1 MNSRGIFVAV
11 DIGTSKVCV
20 IAAEPDHEDV
30 LKVVGLSS
38 SPSTGLRRGTIVDI
52 EATATAVRSAMEK
65 IETKAN
71 IKIGQVT
78 VGIAGEHISSLNAVG
93 VIGIA
98 DPSNKG
104 NKQEL
109 KISQEDVD
117 RVIESAKAVRLPDGR
132 KIIHVIPQQFTVDDE
147 AGLRNPIGMSGRRLE
162 AKVHLVTSATSSIKN
177 INTAL
182 QQAGCQVKDYVL
194 EPIASAQ
201 SVLTEEEKKIG
212 VGLIDIGA
220 GTTDA
225 IVISKFGVEHT
236 VSLPFGGNQV
246 TSDIASILRITEEQ
260 ADELK
265 LNYGHCFTEETKV
278 DKVFDVKGV
287 GGRQDRNITETEF
300 SMYIEAR
307 MDETLRM
314 VKANLEENGLMK
326 HLTSGLVF
334 TGGGSNIPGII
345 PLAKRVF
352 NLPVRL
358 GSPIGFIDTTEMI
371 DSPEYATATGLI
383 AYAAKFQSE
392 ESGQY
397 DAGGVTQ
404 KLKSLAEYFKKN
416 FL

>member
-1 MNSRGIFVAV
+1 MNNRGIYVAV
-11 DIGTSKVCV
+11 DIGTSKVCA

-52 EATATAVRSAMEK
+52 EATAKAIRTALDD
-65 IETKAN
+65 IEARAGIKA
-71 IKIGQVT
+71 GQIT
-78 VGIAGEHISSLNAVG
+78 VGIAGEHIASLNATG

-98 DPSNKG
+98 DLSNRGMEK
-104 NKQEL
+104 EL
-109 KISQEDVD
+109 KITQEDVD
-117 RVIESAKAVRLPDGR
+117 RVIESAKAVGLPNGR
-132 KIIHVIPQQFTVDDE
+132 RIIHVIPQQFTVDDE
-147 AGLRNPIGMSGRRLE
+147 AGLRNPVGMTGRRLE
-162 AKVHLVTSATSSIKN
+162 AQVHLVTSATASTKN
-177 INTAL
+177 IITAVR
-182 QQAGCQVKDYVL
+182 QAGCQVKDFVL

-201 SVLTEEEKKIG
+201 SVLTEEEKKVG

-246 TSDIASILRITEEQ
+246 TSDIAGILRITDEQ

-265 LNYGHCFTEETKV
+265 LKFGHCFTAETEV

-287 GGRQDRNITETEF
+287 GGRQDRNINESEF

-314 VKANLEENGLMK
+314 VKANLQENGMMK
-326 HLTSGLVF
+326 HLNSGLVF
-334 TGGGSNIPGII
+334 TGGGSKIPGLIS
-345 PLAKRVF
+345 LAKRVF
-352 NLPVRL
+352 DLPVRL
-358 GSPIGFIDTTEMI
+358 GSPIGFIDTTERI

-392 ESGQY
+392 ETSRYDSGTFTRLIKTITEFFQ
-397 DAGGVTQ
+397 
-404 KLKSLAEYFKKN
+404 KN
-416 FL
+416 F

>member
-1 MNSRGIFVAV
+1 MNSRGIYVAI
-11 DIGTSKVCV
+11 DIGTSKVCA

-52 EATATAVRSAMEK
+52 EATAKAIRTALDD
-65 IETKAN
+65 IETSAGIKA
-71 IKIGQVT
+71 GHVT
-78 VGIAGEHISSLNAVG
+78 VGIAGEHIFSLNATG

-98 DPSNKG
+98 DLSNRAMEK
-104 NKQEL
+104 EL
-109 KISQEDVD
+109 KITEEDVE
-117 RVIESAKAVRLPDGR
+117 RVIESAKAVGLPNGR
-132 KIIHVIPQQFTVDDE
+132 RIIHVIPQQFTVDDE
-147 AGLRNPIGMSGRRLE
+147 AGLRNPVGMTGRRLE
-162 AKVHLVTSATSSIKN
+162 AQVHLVTSATASTKN
-177 INTAL
+177 IITSVR
-182 QQAGCQVKDYVL
+182 QAGCQVKDFVL

-246 TSDIASILRITEEQ
+246 TTDIAGILRITEEQ

-265 LNYGHCFTEETKV
+265 LKYGHCFTEETEV

-287 GGRQDRNITETEF
+287 GGRQDRNINESEF

-314 VKANLEENGLMK
+314 VKANLQENGMLK
-326 HLTSGLVF
+326 HLNSGLVF
-334 TGGGSNIPGII
+334 TGGGSKIPGII

-352 NLPVRL
+352 DLPVRL
-358 GSPIGFIDTTEMI
+358 GNPIGFIDATDRI
-371 DSPEYATATGLI
+371 DGPEYATATGLI
-383 AYAAKFQSE
+383 AWAAKFQTE
-392 ESGQY
+392 DTSGY
-397 DAGGVTQ
+397 DAGT
-404 KLKSLAEYFKKN
+404 LARMVKRITEFFQNN
-416 FL
+416 F

>member
-1 MNSRGIFVAV
+1 MNSRGIYIAI
-11 DIGTSKVCV
+11 DIGTSKVCA

-52 EATATAVRSAMEK
+52 EATANAIRTSLDE
-65 IETKAN
+65 IETSAGIKAS
-71 IKIGQVT
+71 QVT
-78 VGIAGEHISSLNAVG
+78 VGIAGEHIFSLNATG

-98 DPSNKG
+98 DLSNRAAEK
-104 NKQEL
+104 EL
-109 KISQEDVD
+109 KISEEDVD
-117 RVIESAKAVRLPDGR
+117 RVIESAKAVGLPNGR
-132 KIIHVIPQQFTVDDE
+132 RIIHVIPQQFTVDDE
-147 AGLRNPIGMSGRRLE
+147 AGLRNPVGMTGRRLE
-162 AKVHLVTSATSSIKN
+162 AQVHLVTSATASTKN
-177 INTAL
+177 IITAVR
-182 QQAGCQVKDYVL
+182 QAGCQVKDFVL

-225 IVISKFGVEHT
+225 IVMSKFGVEHT

-246 TSDIASILRITEEQ
+246 TTDIAGILRITEEQ

-265 LNYGHCFTEETKV
+265 LKYGHCFTEETEV

-287 GGRQDRNITETEF
+287 GGRQDKNINEAEF

-314 VKANLEENGLMK
+314 VKANLQENGMLK
-326 HLTSGLVF
+326 HLNSGLVF
-334 TGGGSNIPGII
+334 TGGGSKIPGIL
-345 PLAKRVF
+345 PLARRVF
-352 NLPVRL
+352 DLPVRL
-358 GSPIGFIDTTEMI
+358 GNPIGFIDTTERI

-392 ESGQY
+392 DTSRYDSGTPARLIKKIADFFQ
-397 DAGGVTQ
+397 
-404 KLKSLAEYFKKN
+404 KN
-416 FL
+416 F

>member
-1 MNSRGIFVAV
+1 MNSRGIYVAV
-11 DIGTSKVCV
+11 DIGTSKVCA

-30 LKVVGLSS
+30 LKVVGLST

-52 EATATAVRSAMEK
+52 EATAKAIRAALDEIEASAG
-65 IETKAN
+65 IKAEY
-71 IKIGQVT
+71 VT
-78 VGIAGEHISSLNAVG
+78 VGIAGEHIYSLNATG

-98 DPSNKG
+98 DLSNRGLEK
-104 NKQEL
+104 EL
-109 KISQEDVD
+109 KISQEDVE
-117 RVIESAKAVRLPDGR
+117 RVIESAKAVGLPNGR
-132 KIIHVIPQQFTVDDE
+132 RIIHVIPQQFTVDDE
-147 AGLRNPIGMSGRRLE
+147 SGLRNPVGMTGRRLE
-162 AKVHLVTSATSSIKN
+162 AQVHLVTSATASTKN
-177 INTAL
+177 IITAIR
-182 QQAGCQVKDYVL
+182 QAGCQVKDFVL

-225 IVISKFGVEHT
+225 IVISKFGIEHT

-246 TSDIASILRITEEQ
+246 TSDIAGILRITTEQ
-260 ADELK
+260 ADDLK
-265 LNYGHCFTEETKV
+265 LKYGHCFTAETEV

-287 GGRQDRNITETEF
+287 GGRQDRNINESEF

-314 VKANLEENGLMK
+314 VKANLEENGMMK
-326 HLTSGLVF
+326 HLNSGLVF
-334 TGGGSNIPGII
+334 TGGGSKIPGML

-358 GSPIGFIDTTEMI
+358 GNPIGFIDTTEKI

-383 AYAAKFQSE
+383 AYAVKFQSE
-392 ESGQY
+392 DTSRYDSGTISR
-397 DAGGVTQ
+397 V
-404 KLKSLAEYFKKN
+404 FKKITDFFQKN
-416 FL
+416 F

>member
-1 MNSRGIFVAV
+1 MNSRGIYIAV
-11 DIGTSKVCV
+11 DIGTSKVCA
-20 IAAEPDHEDV
+20 IAAEPDHEDI

-52 EATATAVRSAMEK
+52 EATAKAIRTALDDIEASAG
-65 IETKAN
+65 IKA
-71 IKIGQVT
+71 GQIT
-78 VGIAGEHISSLNAVG
+78 VGIAGEHIASLNATG

-98 DPSNKG
+98 DLSNRGMEK
-104 NKQEL
+104 EL

-117 RVIESAKAVRLPDGR
+117 RVIESAKAVGLPNGR
-132 KIIHVIPQQFTVDDE
+132 RIIHVIPQQFTVDDE
-147 AGLRNPIGMSGRRLE
+147 AGLRNPVGMTGRRLE
-162 AKVHLVTSATSSIKN
+162 AQVHLVTSATASTKN
-177 INTAL
+177 IITAVRH
-182 QQAGCQVKDYVL
+182 AGCQVKDFVL

-201 SVLTEEEKKIG
+201 SVLTEEEKKVG

-246 TSDIASILRITEEQ
+246 TSDIAGILRITDEQ

-265 LNYGHCFTEETKV
+265 LKFGHCFTAETEV

-287 GGRQDRNITETEF
+287 GGRQDRNINESEF

-314 VKANLEENGLMK
+314 VKANLEENGMIK
-326 HLTSGLVF
+326 HLNSGLVF
-334 TGGGSNIPGII
+334 TGGGSKIPGII

-352 NLPVRL
+352 DLPVRL
-358 GSPIGFIDTTEMI
+358 GSPIGFIDATERI

-392 ESGQY
+392 ETSRYDSG
-397 DAGGVTQ
+397 T
-404 KLKSLAEYFKKN
+404 LARLFKTITEFFQKN
-416 FL
+416 F